1 MNLKLKKEN
10 QVVLS
15 FESLM
20 EKDLVVTDELA
31 LLVFNIRM
39 EVCGVL
45 DSFLSF
51 LTKYENRKTNKMI
64 FLMLNPRFKSLQIIS
79 SFVGRE

>member
-20 EKDLVVTDELA
+20 EKDLVVTNELA

>member
-20 EKDLVVTDELA
+20 EEDLVITDELA

-39 EVCGVL
+39 EVCVVL

-51 LTKYENRKTNKMI
+51 LTKYENGK
-64 FLMLNPRFKSLQIIS
+64 LII
-79 SFVGRE
+79 